1 MPVAAAVAAVSRH
14 EQSLPP
20 DMDPYLERHWGDVH
34 ARLVTHICE
43 EVQSQLPDDLAAQ
56 IEESLVVRAD
66 HGGGRVV
73 RPDVGILHEPEA
85 PCGTKCI
92 LVAEPT
98 IVETEPETSRWIEIV
113 DLDTGG
119 RVVTA
124 IEVFS
129 PSNKSR
135 ESGAAQSSSIT
146 R

>member
-1 MPVAAAVAAVSRH
+1 M
-14 EQSLPP
+14 
-20 DMDPYLERHWGDVH
+20 
-34 ARLVTHICE
+34 
-43 EVQSQLPDDLAAQ
+43 
-56 IEESLVVRAD
+56 RAD
-66 HGGGRVV
+66 NTTTTGGPSSRSTSGRS
-73 RPDVGILHEPEA
+73 
-85 PCGTKCI
+85 
-92 LVAEPT
+92 AEPT